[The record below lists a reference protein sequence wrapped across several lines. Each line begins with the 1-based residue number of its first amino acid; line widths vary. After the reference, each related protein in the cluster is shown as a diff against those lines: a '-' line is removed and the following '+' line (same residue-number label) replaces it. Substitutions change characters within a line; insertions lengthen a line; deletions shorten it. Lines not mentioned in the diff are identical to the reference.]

1 VAGSSPASVLLYRSL
16 TQLDRVPV
24 FETGSR
30 GFESCRTGQT
40 LMEIVMKTTMFK
52 NIFNNEHFVCDDI
65 RVTETI
71 EGVEYLVVHRPNEHR
86 PLKMRRDALVKI
98 NTPVT
103 QRNKSTTL
111 RR

>member
-1 VAGSSPASVLLYRSL
+1 
-16 TQLDRVPV
+16 
-24 FETGSR
+24 
-30 GFESCRTGQT
+30 
-40 LMEIVMKTTMFK
+40 MEIVMKAMMFK

>member
-1 VAGSSPASVLLYRSL
+1 MDIISVFETEVAGSIPAGPAKY
-16 TQLDRVPV
+16 
-24 FETGSR
+24 FK
-30 GFESCRTGQT
+30 
-40 LMEIVMKTTMFK
+40 EIVMKATMFK
-52 NIFNNEHFVCDDI
+52 NMFNNEHFVCDDV

-71 EGVEYLVVHRPNEHR
+71 DGVEYIVVRRPNEHR

-111 RR
+111 RT